1 MAQYNEMLGAVQLKD
16 IQLGNAVYSDYFYIP
31 IFTCSEDD
39 EDYEPHKFILEVEL
53 SDSHFN
59 SKGYASKVVRGE
71 TLWQA
76 IKNDL
81 HNDFEYT
88 EWFKITS
95 VKPFDSIDN
104 KDGQPLDRFLVNVF
118 LTNKFDTTN
127 IKPLGLQCR
136 WSELE
141 NS

>member
-95 VKPFDSIDN
+95 VKPFDSISFH
-104 KDGQPLDRFLVNVF
+104 KQYWSKFSSYFPQSTIFDR
-118 LTNKFDTTN
+118 
-127 IKPLGLQCR
+127 
-136 WSELE
+136 EL
-141 NS
+141 SY